1 MFFYG
6 CFGHFSPDKDSG
18 DDPEMLA
25 DERIL
30 APGLTIVEEEG
41 SLSAADLGG
50 NSGPN
55 ESNSYSCCR
64 KLLQHQSK
72 KYIIIFQAQLC
83 TE

>member
-1 MFFYG
+1 LFQYTFFG
-6 CFGHFSPDKDSG
+6 FFFSPDKDSG

-55 ESNSYSCCR
+55 ESNCC
-64 KLLQHQSK
+64 Q
-72 KYIIIFQAQLC
+72 
-83 TE
+83 